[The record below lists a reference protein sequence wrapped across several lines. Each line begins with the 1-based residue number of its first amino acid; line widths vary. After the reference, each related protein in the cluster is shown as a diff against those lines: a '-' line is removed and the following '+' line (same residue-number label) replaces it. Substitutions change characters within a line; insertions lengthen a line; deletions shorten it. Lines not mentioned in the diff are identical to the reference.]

1 MPTVSEE
8 FNSILNKYKKH
19 KLDTYKVLELLGTD
33 YTFTDYG
40 ADTEDKRYTQLLNC
54 GTFLQFKK
62 RNENG
67 IDIYHLTGANFCR
80 QRICPMCQ
88 FRKSEKMFAQVLR
101 VVKHLEQDYRFLH
114 LVLTIPNASDGVELQ
129 KAITILYKGFN
140 TFLKYKKVRGAF
152 KGVLRCLEISY
163 NYSSYSFHPHLHC
176 LVVVNKS
183 SFNDSKTYLSYDVL
197 RELWTKA
204 VRSTIASLPFG
215 ADFAK
220 TDELLQIY
228 IRACK
233 VGDYSGVAEVCKYC
247 LKPLDLDKTEDEYS
261 NKRMLLTLWHTLK
274 GKRFIQ
280 KYGVVKDTFKLL
292 NCDDEDNLLDEE
304 LKEAVEIN
312 LTWNSDY
319 QNYRGLLD

>member
-1 MPTVSEE
+1 
-8 FNSILNKYKKH
+8 
-19 KLDTYKVLELLGTD
+19 
-33 YTFTDYG
+33 
-40 ADTEDKRYTQLLNC
+40 
-54 GTFLQFKK
+54 
-62 RNENG
+62 
-67 IDIYHLTGANFCR
+67 
-80 QRICPMCQ
+80 
-88 FRKSEKMFAQVLR
+88 
-101 VVKHLEQDYRFLH
+101 
-114 LVLTIPNASDGVELQ
+114 
-129 KAITILYKGFN
+129 
-140 TFLKYKKVRGAF
+140 
-152 KGVLRCLEISY
+152 
-163 NYSSYSFHPHLHC
+163 
-176 LVVVNKS
+176 VNKS
-183 SFNDSKTYLSYDVL
+183 YFNDSKTYLSYDVL

-220 TDELLQIY
+220 TEELLQIY

-312 LTWNSDY
+312 LSWNSDY